1 MKCLKRWQRKVFD
14 LHFGAGY
21 WHLFLLD
28 WQGEKL
34 KMTGKAWLFIQD
46 RLAKSER
53 PSAISKAVLQ
63 EFDESVSERTIQ
75 RMRRKEV
82 EQGHIEDFKYTN
94 RFGIKIKS
102 P

>member
-1 MKCLKRWQRKVFD
+1 
-14 LHFGAGY
+14 
-21 WHLFLLD
+21 
-28 WQGEKL
+28 
-34 KMTGKAWLFIQD
+34 MTGKAWLFIQD
-46 RLAKSER
+46 RLAKGER
-53 PSAISKAVLQ
+53 PSAISQTVLQ
-63 EFDESVSERTIQ
+63 EFDESVNTKTVQ